1 MSELPPVWRFMRSRS
16 GRGFLLHLSLCAML
30 SVAVGFGFYY
40 FSLNWFKEH
49 KSSEKIIALQLVDAF
64 VTNYSAVRSQFGSG
78 APVPASFRAHAIEAF
93 NKQNGNNSDFHLASV
108 GRPGREILTPPSD
121 AEMARTIEAFAAT
134 PNPKPVSELLDVN
147 GEQIFRTVYPTVAHE
162 QSCVSCHNT
171 LQPDKAQ
178 WHLGDVIG
186 AFVIDVPISPFLRT
200 VMWQSTAIG
209 LGLFLA
215 LALAGLTISL
225 MHFRQLEALDASATK
240 LGRTQNFLDNIIENM
255 PVSVAVKDA
264 RDRCYVLINR
274 TAEAIFGI
282 ARGDLIGRPADDPSG
297 KEAAN
302 DLFPLAGEALRTR
315 ELQTID
321 EHVVHTR
328 HNGTRILTTR
338 NLSIPDETGE
348 QRYLL
353 SLSED
358 ITERKQAEARIQHL
372 ANHDVLTDLPN
383 RAAFVEHLT
392 RTIDAAKK
400 SEESFAVL
408 SIDLDRFKEVNDMFG
423 HAVGDNVLRE
433 LSQQLRTLAGEAHL
447 ARLGGDEFILI
458 TPNGNHPAL
467 AEVLARRLHEAVATD
482 LELNGQHLHVGIS
495 IGIAIFPTDG
505 SDATTL
511 LNNADAALYRA
522 KAAGR
527 GNTRFFEIE
536 MDNRLRERRAIQ
548 HELGTA
554 IARNELRLHYQPLT
568 KIDGEVIGFEALI
581 RWQHPQRG
589 MVSPATFIP
598 VAEESG
604 LIMQIGEWVLREAC
618 REAAS
623 WPNPLRIAV
632 NLSPIQFRHG
642 DLAGLVHS
650 MLLETGLAPTRLE
663 LEITEGV
670 LIEDFGRGVSILRRL
685 KLLGVRVAMDDFGT
699 GYSSLSYLQSF
710 PFDKI
715 KIDQSFISKV
725 KNNPQSAAI
734 VRAVIG
740 LAHGLNLPVLAEGVE
755 TRDQLDFLA
764 AESCDE
770 VQGYLMG
777 RPHPI
782 SEYSKLVGRDDAA
795 EVKLLSA

>member
-1 MSELPPVWRFMRSRS
+1 MSELPPVWRFLRSRS
-16 GRGFLLHLSLCAML
+16 GRGFMLHLGLCAVL
-30 SVAVGFGFYY
+30 SVTVACGFYY
-40 FSLNWFKEH
+40 FSLDWFKEH
-49 KSSEKIIALQLVDAF
+49 KSREKIIALQLVDAF
-64 VTNYSAVRSQFGSG
+64 VTNYSAIRSQFGQS

-93 NKQNGNNSDFHLASV
+93 NKQNGDNSDFHLASV
-108 GRPGREILTPPSD
+108 GRPGREILTPPTD
-121 AEMARTIEAFAAT
+121 AQMALTIETIASM
-134 PNPKPVSELLDVN
+134 PNPRPVSELLDVK
-147 GEQIFRTVYPTVAHE
+147 GERMFRTVYPTVAHE
-162 QSCVSCHNT
+162 QSCVNCHNA
-171 LQPDKAQ
+171 LQPNKVQ
-178 WHLGDVIG
+178 WRLGDVIG
-186 AFVIDVPISPFLRT
+186 AFVIDVPISPFLHT
-200 VMWQSTAIG
+200 VMLQSAGIG
-209 LGLFLA
+209 LGLFFA

-225 MHFRQLEALDASATK
+225 MHFRQLEALDASTAK
-240 LGRTQNFLDNIIENM
+240 LGRTQKFLDSIIENM
-255 PVSVAVKDA
+255 PVSVAVRDA

-282 ARGDLIGRPADDPSG
+282 ARGDLIGKPTQDLSG
-297 KEAAN
+297 KETVN
-302 DLFPLAGEALRTR
+302 NLFPLADEALRTG

-321 EHVVHTR
+321 EHVVRTH
-328 HNGTRILTTR
+328 HNGNRVLTTR

-372 ANHDVLTDLPN
+372 ANHDALTDLPN
-383 RAAFVEHLT
+383 RAAFLEHLT
-392 RTIDAAKK
+392 GRIDAART
-400 SEESFAVL
+400 EEKSFAVL
-408 SIDLDRFKEVNDMFG
+408 SIDLDGFKEVNDMFG
-423 HAVGDNVLRE
+423 HAVGDDALRE
-433 LSQQLRTLAGEAHL
+433 LSRQLRMLAGEAYL
-447 ARLGGDEFILI
+447 ARLGGDEFSLV
-458 TPNGNHPAL
+458 TPNGDQPEL
-467 AEVLARRLHEAVATD
+467 AELLAEGLHAAAAID
-482 LELNGQHLHVGIS
+482 LELNGQHLHVGLS
-495 IGIAIFPTDG
+495 IGIAIFPADG

-511 LNNADAALYRA
+511 LNNADAALDRA
-522 KAAGR
+522 KATGP
-527 GNTRFFEIE
+527 GKTRFFEIE

-548 HELGTA
+548 HELSTA
-554 IARNELRLHYQPLT
+554 IARNELRLHYQPLA
-568 KIDGEVIGFEALI
+568 KIDGEVFGFEALL
-581 RWQHPQRG
+581 RWHHPQRG

-623 WPNPLRIAV
+623 WPHPLQIAV

-670 LIEDFGRGVSILRRL
+670 LVEDFGRGVSILRRL
-685 KLLGVRVAMDDFGT
+685 KTLGVRIAMDDFGT

-725 KNNPQSAAI
+725 KNTPQSAAI

-755 TRDQLDFLA
+755 TKAQLDFLA

-770 VQGYLMG
+770 VQGYLLG

-782 SEYSKLVGRDDAA
+782 SEYSKLVGRNDAA
-795 EVKLLSA
+795 EANLLSA

>member
-1 MSELPPVWRFMRSRS
+1 M
-16 GRGFLLHLSLCAML
+16 
-30 SVAVGFGFYY
+30 
-40 FSLNWFKEH
+40 
-49 KSSEKIIALQLVDAF
+49 
-64 VTNYSAVRSQFGSG
+64 
-78 APVPASFRAHAIEAF
+78 
-93 NKQNGNNSDFHLASV
+93 
-108 GRPGREILTPPSD
+108 
-121 AEMARTIEAFAAT
+121 
-134 PNPKPVSELLDVN
+134 
-147 GEQIFRTVYPTVAHE
+147 FRTVYPTIARE
-162 QSCVSCHNT
+162 QSCVSCHNA

-178 WHLGDVIG
+178 WHLNDVMG
-186 AFVIDVPISPFLRT
+186 AFVIDVPISPFLHT
-200 VMWQSTAIG
+200 VIWQSAGIG

-225 MHFRQLEALDASATK
+225 MHFRQLEALDASAAK
-240 LGRTQNFLDNIIENM
+240 LGRTQNFLDSIIENM

-282 ARGDLIGRPADDPSG
+282 ARGDLIGRRAQEPAN

-302 DLFPLAGEALRTR
+302 DLFPLADEALRTR
-315 ELQTID
+315 ELQTIG
-321 EHVVHTR
+321 EHVVHTS
-328 HNGTRILTTR
+328 HNGTRVLTTR

-358 ITERKQAEARIQHL
+358 ITERKQAEARIAHMAQYD
-372 ANHDVLTDLPN
+372 ALTDLPN
-383 RAAFVEHLT
+383 RAAFVEHLSG
-392 RTIDAAKK
+392 TIEVAKLNK
-400 SEESFAVL
+400 ESFAVL
-408 SIDLDRFKEVNDMFG
+408 SIDLDGFKEVNDMFG
-423 HAVGDNVLRE
+423 HAVGDDVLRE
-433 LSQQLRTLAGEAHL
+433 LSQQLRALAGEAYL
-447 ARLGGDEFILI
+447 ARLGGDEFTLI
-458 TPNGNHPAL
+458 TPNGDHPAL
-467 AEVLARRLHEAVATD
+467 AEILAGRLLAGIATD
-482 LELNGQHLHVGIS
+482 LEQNGQHLRVGIS

-511 LNNADAALYRA
+511 LNNADAALGRA

-527 GNTRFFEIE
+527 GKTRFFEIE

-548 HELGTA
+548 HELSSA
-554 IARNELRLHYQPLT
+554 IARNELRLHYQPLA
-568 KIDGEVIGFEALI
+568 KIDGKVIGFEALI
-581 RWQHPQRG
+581 RWHNPQRG
-589 MVSPATFIP
+589 MVSPAAFIP

-623 WPNPLRIAV
+623 WSQPLQIAI

-650 MLLETGLAPTRLE
+650 VLLETGLAPRRLE

-670 LIEDFGRGVSILRRL
+670 LVEDVGRSVAILRRL
-685 KLLGVRVAMDDFGT
+685 KTLGVRIAMDDFGT
-699 GYSSLSYLQSF
+699 GYSSLSYLQAF

-715 KIDQSFISKV
+715 KIDQSFISNV
-725 KNNPQSAAI
+725 KSNPQSVAI

-755 TRDQLDFLA
+755 TKMQLEFLV

-770 VQGYLMG
+770 LQGYLIG
-777 RPHPI
+777 RPQPI
-782 SEYSKLVGRDDAA
+782 ADYSELIGRDGPAA
-795 EVKLLSA
+795 AKLLRA